1 MASHIERRKFLATLG
16 GAAAWPLAARA
27 QQAALPVVGFL
38 HSGSSAS
45 LGHLG
50 AAIRQG
56 LSDAGYIEGRNVA
69 IEYRWADQQDRL
81 HAMASDLVRRQ
92 VAVIVANSPGTV
104 ATKALTRAI
113 PIVFTTGTDPVA
125 SGFVTS
131 LNRPSANLTGIYF
144 FTADLEAKRMGLLHE
159 LVPAAATI
167 AVLLDPTYVNFD
179 TQLKEV
185 QEATGTL
192 GLRIQVLRA
201 STEQD
206 LKASF
211 ASLAQLGAQALL
223 VGSNPFFYN
232 LHTQIITLAARYAV
246 PAIYEHRL
254 FADAGGLASYGT
266 DLTEAYRQAGN
277 YAGRI
282 LNGQK
287 PADLPVM
294 QTTKFEFIINL
305 KTAKALGLEV
315 PPGLSARADAV
326 IE

>member
-1 MASHIERRKFLATLG
+1 MASHIGRRKFLATLC

-56 LSDAGYIEGRNVA
+56 LSEAGYIEGKNVA

-144 FTADLEAKRMGLLHE
+144 FTADLEAKRLGLLHE

-223 VGSNPFFYN
+223 VGANPFFYN
-232 LHTQIITLAARYAV
+232 LHTQIITLARLRHGRSRRARSRASGGGTFGVMIASTAHANRAV
-246 PAIYEHRL
+246 RSL
-254 FADAGGLASYGT
+254 
-266 DLTEAYRQAGN
+266 DL
-277 YAGRI
+277 
-282 LNGQK
+282 
-287 PADLPVM
+287 VV
-294 QTTKFEFIINL
+294 
-305 KTAKALGLEV
+305 ALVL
-315 PPGLSARADAV
+315 
-326 IE
+326 

>member
-1 MASHIERRKFLATLG
+1 
-16 GAAAWPLAARA
+16 
-27 QQAALPVVGFL
+27 
-38 HSGSSAS
+38 
-45 LGHLG
+45 
-50 AAIRQG
+50 
-56 LSDAGYIEGRNVA
+56 
-69 IEYRWADQQDRL
+69 
-81 HAMASDLVRRQ
+81 
-92 VAVIVANSPGTV
+92 
-104 ATKALTRAI
+104 
-113 PIVFTTGTDPVA
+113 
-125 SGFVTS
+125 
-131 LNRPSANLTGIYF
+131 
-144 FTADLEAKRMGLLHE
+144 
-159 LVPAAATI
+159 
-167 AVLLDPTYVNFD
+167 
-179 TQLKEV
+179 
-185 QEATGTL
+185 
-192 GLRIQVLRA
+192 
-201 STEQD
+201 
-206 LKASF
+206 
-211 ASLAQLGAQALL
+211 
-223 VGSNPFFYN
+223 